1 MKFIKKPSIK
11 LKNLSY
17 FKLVLLIFQLVLVFV
32 FITKG
37 GMKYYHTLQKNPQLS
52 LEHIFLFKDNYNAL
66 TGFYA
71 KLRGNMTARP
81 QTFEELRQM
90 KDLNVEQRPNAAP
103 INMID
108 RIWMGIKAFFLTT
121 VFLFVIYDIL
131 RLHLNKK
138 IFRRIIIFKLLII
151 FTLLT
156 TGFIATLHDM
166 RFEFL
171 DFGSVL
177 EMDVKSYFQIIKLP
191 VLTILLF
198 TWWDVFQVN
207 ARILD
212 ETGGGSHA
220 PAKSHNAPKKKE
232 AHKDTHGHGD
242 DEHQEHHDEA
252 HDDHHNDAH
261 QNAESHD
268 AHSEHQKEHH

>member
-17 FKLVLLIFQLVLVFV
+17 FKLILLIFQLVLVFV

-37 GMKYYHTLQKNPQLS
+37 GMKYYRTLQKSPQLS

-71 KLRGNMTARP
+71 KLRGSMRTQP

-90 KDLNVEQRPNAAP
+90 KDLDAEQRPNAAP

-151 FTLLT
+151 FTVLT

-177 EMDVKSYFQIIKLP
+177 EMDVKSYFHIVKLP
-191 VLTILLF
+191 ILTILLF

-212 ETGGGSHA
+212 ESGGGGNHA
-220 PAKSHNAPKKKE
+220 STKSHSAPKKKD
-232 AHKDTHGHGD
+232 AHKADHGSDGH
-242 DEHQEHHDEA
+242 DEHHEESHGNDHHDDG
-252 HDDHHNDAH
+252 HDSD
-261 QNAESHD
+261 SHE
-268 AHSEHQKEHH
+268 AHSEHGKEHH